1 VQKPIRYY
9 ITKSG
14 EEPTVRSVKVA
25 LSAPV
30 ADDRVEQEATAPADA
45 TQKPEVPRPVVV
57 KRLVKRAIR
66 KK

>member
-25 LSAPV
+25 LNAPV
-30 ADDRVEQEATAPADA
+30 ADDRVEQEATALADA
-45 TQKPEVPRPVVV
+45 TQKPEEPQPAAV
-57 KRLVKRAIR
+57 KRLVNRAIR
-66 KK
+66 KN